1 MTAEEILLALVVARV
16 DVVSQAGNLRFRAP
30 MGVLTDELRARIAE
44 HRPALMALVQRGA
57 VLPWRVVDWPED
69 ARGSYEERAAIRE
82 FDGGATREDAERDAE
97 RDVRVDH
104 ARRSL
109 GRGAS
114 GGPS

>member
-1 MTAEEILLALVVARV
+1 MTAEELVLALVVARV

-82 FDGGATREDAERDAE
+82 YDGGADRAGAEDLAERE
-97 RDVRVDH
+97 VRVAHLMDH
-104 ARRSL
+104 LLLRAAAGVS
-109 GRGAS
+109 
-114 GGPS
+114 